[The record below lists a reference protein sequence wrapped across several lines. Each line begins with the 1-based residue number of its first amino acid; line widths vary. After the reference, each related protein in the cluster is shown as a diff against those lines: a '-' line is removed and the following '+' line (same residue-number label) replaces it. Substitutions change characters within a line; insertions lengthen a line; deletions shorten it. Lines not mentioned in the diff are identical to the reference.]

1 MSQAEL
7 LVQLQAAESE
17 LDPQFKALRGVMAA
31 LKTAARLAAAEQAD
45 ALPMHKAQIKLETA
59 ASEVENE
66 TLVAAVNAFAA
77 ATQSALDNLAY
88 DFAKDLRDAFAARGE
103 EVEGRPPLLSVGL
116 LSFKI
121 EMAARKGQW
130 FYGREPLTKP
140 IPLSLTA
147 IVKAYDQQ
155 VKRIVERKLDPSFL
169 EEIRKAWDD
178 SIAKRKQRPPGGRIN
193 IVEVHAQMTMNRQ
206 TARFLNAPSRATF
219 KDYDRVLFIRD
230 LALVR
235 DQGNAP
241 FKLGVATKNMAEQ
254 ANRSIWLPETAVNG
268 QYYSDVTF
276 D

>member
-7 LVQLQAAESE
+7 LAQLQAAESE
-17 LDPQFKALRGVMAA
+17 LDPQFKALRGAMAA
-31 LKTAARLAAAEQAD
+31 LKTAVRLAADEQAD
-45 ALPMHKAQIKLETA
+45 ALPMHKAQIKLEA
-59 ASEVENE
+59 AAAELENE
-66 TLVAAVNAFAA
+66 RLATAVTAFAA

-103 EVEGRPPLLSVGL
+103 EVEGRPPLLTVGL

-155 VKRIVERKLDPSFL
+155 VKRIIERKLDDSFV
-169 EEIRKAWDD
+169 EELRKAWVDCK
-178 SIAKRKQRPPGGRIN
+178 AKRKQTPPGGRVN

-206 TARFLNAPSRATF
+206 TARFHNAPSRATF

-235 DQGNAP
+235 DQEEAP
-241 FKLGVATKNMAEQ
+241 FKLGVATKSLAEQ
-254 ANRSIWLPETAVNG
+254 SNRSIWLPETAVNG
-268 QYYSDVTF
+268 QYYSDITF